1 MGLEVKIDDRI
12 ADVKLVHR
20 DENMAV
26 FEVDGVQYE
35 VDIAQVENGV
45 YSIIH
50 NGKSFNIEIIP
61 GDGPKNYYVNTFYNS
76 HEVEII
82 DAQSRYQ
89 RSRKALDDHA
99 TDKIISTPMPGR
111 VVKIPVNEG
120 DPVSKGSTVIIIS
133 AMKMESEYKSPV
145 DGVVKKI
152 YVTEGDN
159 INANQPLVEI
169 E

>member
-1 MGLEVKIDDRI
+1 MGLEVKIGDRI
-12 ADVKLVHR
+12 ADVKLVR
-20 DENMAV
+20 RNDNIVV
-26 FEVDGVQYE
+26 FEVDGVEYE

-50 NGKSFNIEIIP
+50 NGKSYNIEIIP
-61 GDGPKNYYVNTFYNS
+61 GDGPKNYFVNTFYNS
-76 HEVEII
+76 QEVEII

-89 RSRKALDDHA
+89 RSRKALEDQGA
-99 TDKIISTPMPGR
+99 DKVISTPMPGR
-111 VVKIPVNEG
+111 VVKIPVAEG
-120 DPVSKGSTVIIIS
+120 EPVEKGTTVIVIS

-152 YVTEGDN
+152 HVKEGDN